1 MQGMQEMQAPS
12 LGQQDP
18 LEDGLTTLS
27 SILAWGIPWIEEP
40 GRLQSIAQ
48 QKVRHD
54 WETLIHIISD
64 SCQSSEKKNGQYF
77 MQIEM

>member
-54 WETLIHIISD
+54 
-64 SCQSSEKKNGQYF
+64 
-77 MQIEM
+77 